1 MSLNTEESENTEQN
15 EMRELR
21 EQLDQTKGI
30 VLQLSQQLSELRDR
44 VRRQAFRPG
53 CLVSREGW
61 REGEGG
67 GGGGGGG
74 EGGFIEHC
82 ACCRPGLES

>member
-21 EQLDQTKGI
+21 EQLDQTTGI

-44 VRRQAFRPG
+44 VRREAFRPG

-61 REGEGG
+61 GDGGGGVGRWRGRGGEGEMEGEG
-67 GGGGGGG
+67 
-74 EGGFIEHC
+74 E
-82 ACCRPGLES
+82 